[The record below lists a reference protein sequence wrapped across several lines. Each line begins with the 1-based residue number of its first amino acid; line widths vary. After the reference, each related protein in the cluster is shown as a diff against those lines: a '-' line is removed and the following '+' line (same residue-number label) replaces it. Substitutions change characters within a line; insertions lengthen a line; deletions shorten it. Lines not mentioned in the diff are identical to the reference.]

1 MIVTG
6 SHYQREW
13 GIGISAGQVDAW
25 LSGKY
30 EPFHEEKD
38 AKLLPSKMSRPI
50 SNIAVHVSRTISKC
64 YSLM

>member
-13 GIGISAGQVDAW
+13 GIDISAGQVDAW

-30 EPFHEEKD
+30 ESFHEEKD
-38 AKLLPSKMSRPI
+38 AKLLPPQDVQAYFKHCGSCIPH
-50 SNIAVHVSRTISKC
+50 NQ
-64 YSLM
+64 